1 MKTVVLMVSL
11 GLAIVAFGQPAGGGA
26 QQPGGGGNNN
36 TNNTAG
42 GVNAGRGQGGL
53 NGSRILNNGYTRGEL
68 SSFSAPMF
76 GGRTLQAPLRRID
89 GGTNSTASGRA
100 YLRLNSREGSF
111 ETGNAGGGGGNA
123 GGGAQTGGGV
133 QAGGGGAKGGAA
145 KPGGGQGAGNGA
157 GNSANGGANNGG
169 GQQPGGI
176 GGAPGGAGGAQPGG
190 GRAGARIP

>member
-11 GLAIVAFGQPAGGGA
+11 GLAIVAFGQPAGGGAQQPGGGA

-111 ETGNAGGGGGNA
+111 ETGSAGGGGGNA
-123 GGGAQTGGGV
+123 G
-133 QAGGGGAKGGAA
+133 
-145 KPGGGQGAGNGA
+145 
-157 GNSANGGANNGG
+157 
-169 GQQPGGI
+169 
-176 GGAPGGAGGAQPGG
+176 GGAQPGG